1 MRFRASD
8 WRRARA
14 EIVERFALPA
24 KRLIGLGAPGSR
36 RTGRRASLPALWAR
50 LLTLGE
56 YQKAISDL
64 TEALGERHDDPFAL
78 TRRAQAYEALGRKS
92 EALDDFRAAL
102 DANPK
107 LESAREGFDR
117 ITTEQQRS
125 DRHK

>member
-1 MRFRASD
+1 MQLGRYG
-8 WRRARA
+8 
-14 EIVERFALPA
+14 EALVDYVVAIDRDPKLA
-24 KRLIGLGAPGSR
+24 YCYFNRGS
-36 RTGRRASLPALWAR
+36 LY
-50 LLTLGE
+50 LTLGE

-78 TRRAQAYEALGRKS
+78 TRRAQAYEAIGEKAR
-92 EALDDFRAAL
+92 ALDDFRAAL